1 MSGLDW
7 ALLTLA
13 TLFGLA
19 LLFATRRYLD
29 TPVNLPLPQAEPDS
43 NAELLTMVDALPV
56 GVLVTDSHAT
66 VLRCNVA
73 AAALLGLSPEAVVGR
88 SLIHSLRDYELA
100 ELLRG
105 VLAEQEAGREF
116 SLSYNRRYL
125 LANVGV
131 LGREQNR
138 FGLVVLQDVTQIRR
152 IEQVRRD
159 FVANV
164 SHEFRTP
171 LATAKLLVET
181 AQAAVEDDPA
191 AAQVFLHKVN
201 RELDSLT
208 RLVSEL
214 LDLSRIE
221 AGQTPLQ
228 LRPLSLKQELELE
241 VSRAE
246 EQAARH
252 GLQLA
257 LAPMPDLTV
266 MADESR
272 LSQVIGNL
280 VQNAIKFTPAG
291 GSITVSAG
299 QCDEQPFTTISV
311 ADTGIGIPPE
321 DLERVFERFYKVD
334 RARSA
339 LLADGS
345 EQGGTGLGL
354 AIARHIVAAQ
364 GGRIWAESDAHGAT
378 FHFTIPLASTVSNP
392 PGATL
397 YTEGLTKRASATS
410 VPSGM
415 VFRKSTNHRNLPS
428 TFCLLPSITGV
439 SDAKPPVA
447 A

>member
-1 MSGLDW
+1 MSVLDW
-7 ALLTLA
+7 VLLTLVI
-13 TLFGLA
+13 LFALA

-29 TPVNLPLPQAEPDS
+29 TPVNLPSPPIEPDS
-43 NAELLTMVDALPV
+43 SAELLTLVDALPV
-56 GVLVTDSHAT
+56 GVLVTDRHAT
-66 VLRCNVA
+66 VLRCNAVA
-73 AAALLGLSPEAVVGR
+73 ADLLGLSPAAVVGR

-100 ELLRG
+100 ELLRRVMAG
-105 VLAEQEAGREF
+105 QEAGCEF
-116 SLSYNRRYL
+116 NLSYNRRYL
-125 LANVGV
+125 LANVSV
-131 LGREQNR
+131 LGRDLHH
-138 FGLVVLQDVTQIRR
+138 FGLVVLQDVTQLRR

-181 AQAAVEDDPA
+181 AQAAVEDDPVA
-191 AAQVFLHKVN
+191 AKGFLNKVN

-228 LRPLSLKQELELE
+228 LRPISLKQALELE

-252 GLQLA
+252 GLQLT

-280 VQNAIKFTPAG
+280 VQNAIKFTAAG

-299 QCDEQPFTTISV
+299 QCDELPSATVSV
-311 ADTGIGIPPE
+311 ADTGIGIPSE

-339 LLADGS
+339 MLADGS

-364 GGRIWAESDAHGAT
+364 GGRIWAESNAHGAT
-378 FHFTIPLASTVSNP
+378 FHFTVPLAVFVSNP
-392 PGATL
+392 PVAAL
-397 YTEGLTKRASATS
+397 YTQG
-410 VPSGM
+410 
-415 VFRKSTNHRNLPS
+415 
-428 TFCLLPSITGV
+428 
-439 SDAKPPVA
+439 
-447 A
+447 

>member
-7 ALLTLA
+7 ALLI
-13 TLFGLA
+13 LA
-19 LLFATRRYLD
+19 LLLGLTLLFVARRYLD
-29 TPVNLPLPQAEPDS
+29 TPVNLPPLPAAPDS
-43 NAELLTMVDALPV
+43 SAELLTLVDALPV
-56 GVLVTDSHAT
+56 GVLVTDSHSI
-66 VLRCNVA
+66 VLRCNA
-73 AAALLGLSPEAVVGR
+73 AAAELLGLRPEAVVGL

-100 ELLRG
+100 DLLRC
-105 VLAEQEAGREF
+105 VLAGQEVGREF
-116 SLSYNRRYL
+116 NISYNRRYL
-125 LANVGV
+125 LANVG
-131 LGREQNR
+131 LLEPGQHR

-181 AQAAVEDDPA
+181 AQAAVKDDPA
-191 AAQVFLHKVN
+191 AAQVFLNKVN

-228 LRPLSLKQELELE
+228 LRPISLKQALALE

-246 EQAARH
+246 EQSARH
-252 GLQLA
+252 GLQLT
-257 LAPMPDLTV
+257 LAPMPDLIV

-299 QCDEQPFTTISV
+299 QCDEQLSATVSV
-311 ADTGIGIPPE
+311 TDTGIGIPPE

-364 GGRIWAESDAHGAT
+364 GGRIWAESDTHGAT
-378 FHFTIPLASTVSNP
+378 FHFTIPLAATVSNP
-392 PGATL
+392 PASTL
-397 YTEGLTKRASATS
+397 YTWT
-410 VPSGM
+410 
-415 VFRKSTNHRNLPS
+415 
-428 TFCLLPSITGV
+428 
-439 SDAKPPVA
+439 
-447 A
+447 